1 MTSIVAAYARQRLA
15 DMEELSRDLGRSRDS
30 ARRSRPTTTRRTARS
45 WLQRVLRVLPAA
57 PPARPSRR
65 IRSRGLPVAPGR

>member
-15 DMEELSRDLGRSRDS
+15 DMEELNRDLGRSRNS

-45 WLQRVLRVLPAA
+45 WLLRVLRAAA
-57 PPARPSRR
+57 PDRPGRR
-65 IRSRGLPVAPGR
+65 IRSRGLPGVPGR